1 MISTAIQDN
10 SVLNK
15 KTTLF
20 EAINNEEKLEKY
32 INDLELDISASE
44 KVDITVSMLIEN
56 LLNAF
61 SNFTDRR
68 CLKATNIEAL
78 TNLLKLQADL
88 PQQRVKAKKAALDIL
103 TKKRELEIKNT
114 AANAVNNIAVN
125 SGELLK
131 AIFLKLDQQNIHPAL
146 EETEILE
153 AECSEIIEKPK
164 MLEESAEGSKEE
176 KSIIELQTM
185 LDSDDIGEDI
195 DG

>member
-1 MISTAIQDN
+1 MISIAIQDN

-88 PQQRVKAKKAALDIL
+88 PQQRVKTKKMALDIL
-103 TKKRELEIKNT
+103 TKKRELEIKST
-114 AANAVNNIAVN
+114 AANAVNNIALN

>member
-44 KVDITVSMLIEN
+44 KVDITISMLVEN
-56 LLNAF
+56 LLNSF

-68 CLKATNIEAL
+68 HLKASNIEAL

-146 EETEILE
+146 EENEILE

-164 MLEESAEGSKEE
+164 MLEESAESSKEE
-176 KSIIELQTM
+176 KSILELQTM
-185 LDSDDIGEDI
+185 LDSEDIGEDI

>member
-1 MISTAIQDN
+1 MISMAIQEN
-10 SVLNK
+10 SISNK

-20 EAINNEEKLEKY
+20 DAINNDEKLEKY
-32 INDLELDISASE
+32 INDLEIDISTTE
-44 KVDITVSMLIEN
+44 KVDITISMLVEN
-56 LLNAF
+56 LLNSF

-68 CLKATNIEAL
+68 HLKASNIEAL

-146 EETEILE
+146 EENEILE

-164 MLEESAEGSKEE
+164 MLEESAESSKEE
-176 KSIIELQTM
+176 KSILELQTM
-185 LDSDDIGEDI
+185 LDSEDIGEDI